1 MIPAASR
8 RMRNLIKKASDI
20 RAQRTIVTVRTEES
34 IHPVFFEDHSRR
46 TALYEKVGYRVDVCS
61 AGTNGKL

>member
-8 RMRNLIKKASDI
+8 RMRKLIKKTSDI
-20 RAQRTIVTVRTEES
+20 GAQRTSVTVRTEES

-61 AGTNGKL
+61 AGADGEL